1 VKTRKYANF
10 RIIVVLSLLLFALAT
25 ISASSAATPLYVN
38 GDTGDDAWDGTS
50 ATYTTGIIGPMKTI
64 QNAIDAVDPDGTV
77 NVADGTY
84 TENVVIDKNV
94 NLVGQSQ
101 NGTVIDGNGTGSV
114 IYVKSGAIVN
124 ISNFTIK
131 NGSAEYGGGIINGG
145 VLTVTNCN
153 VQQNTATY
161 GGGITNYGGTLT
173 INNCNIQQNNAA
185 GTDAY
190 GGGVTSY
197 VGTLTIKDSNISQNH
212 ANVGGGGIYADRST
226 ITIINSVFNDNIAF
240 RAYADAYGGALYV
253 YQGSLLING
262 STFTTNTASYGG
274 AIYSLYGTTEINQCN
289 FNNNIGTVHGGA
301 IRDNYGTINVSGSTF
316 NGNTASVYGGGF
328 SNYMSTLTIKECT
341 FQDNTASTGGAV
353 LSYYGNTVVNFCRI
367 IGNTA
372 YDVYN
377 EAGNHVDA
385 RYNWWGS
392 NNPDFDDRV
401 TGDVGVTPW
410 LVMAYITNPITIQQG
425 QKSVLTA
432 DFRYDSEGT
441 FHDPANGHL
450 PDGTLVKFTTT
461 LGNVGSKYVFI
472 GTLNGIATTILRGD
486 EAAGEA
492 LTSAILDSQSLT
504 AMVTIT
510 PATDNGNQNENE
522 SPNST
527 VNAATETTTERTLGM
542 QKTGLPIAGLILA
555 ILAVFGGLSTSKR
568 K

>member
-10 RIIVVLSLLLFALAT
+10 RIIVVLSLLFFALAT

-101 NGTVIDGNGTGSV
+101 NGTVIDGNGVGSV
-114 IYVKSGAIVN
+114 IYVKSGATVN

-131 NGSAEYGGGIINGG
+131 NGYAEYGGGIINGG
-145 VLTVTNCN
+145 ALTVTNCN

-190 GGGVTSY
+190 GGGITSY
-197 VGTLTIKDSNISQNH
+197 VGKLTIKDSNISQNH
-212 ANVGGGGIYADRST
+212 ANVGGGGIYTDRST
-226 ITIINSVFNDNIAF
+226 ITIINSVFNNNVAS
-240 RAYADAYGGALYV
+240 RLYNDAYGGAMYTIL
-253 YQGSLLING
+253 GNLTING
-262 STFTTNTASYGG
+262 STFSNNIATYGG
-274 AIYSLYGTTEINQCN
+274 GILAHSTNWEVYDSIFTG
-289 FNNNIGTVHGGA
+289 NIANAHGGA
-301 IRDNYGTINVSGSTF
+301 IRHDYATLSIYRTTFDGNSANY
-316 NGNTASVYGGGF
+316 YGGGI
-328 SNYMSTLTIKECT
+328 SNYMGTVNVYSSTFL
-341 FQDNTASTGGAV
+341 NNVASTGGAV
-353 LSYYGNTVVNFCRI
+353 LSYYGTTVVKFCRI
-367 IGNTA
+367 IGNSD

-377 EAGNHVDA
+377 EAGDHVNA

-401 TGDVGVTPW
+401 TGDVDVNPW
-410 LVMAYITNPITIQQG
+410 LVMVYITNPITIQQG
-425 QKSVLTA
+425 QTSVLTA

-450 PDGTLVKFTTT
+450 PDGTLVKFTTN

-504 AMVTIT
+504 ATVTIT

-527 VNAATETTTERTLGM
+527 VNAATETTTKRTIGM
-542 QKTGLPIAGLILA
+542 QKTGLPIAGLMLA
-555 ILAVFGGLSTSKR
+555 ILAVFGGLATSKR